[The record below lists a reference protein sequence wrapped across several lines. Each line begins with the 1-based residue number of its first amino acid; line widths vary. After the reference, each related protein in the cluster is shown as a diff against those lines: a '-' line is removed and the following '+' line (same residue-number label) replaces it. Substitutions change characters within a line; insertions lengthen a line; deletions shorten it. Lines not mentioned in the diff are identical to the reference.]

1 MARGRRSEQTQSL
14 SGCVCYET
22 RGQSE
27 AGGRGGSQGAAR
39 PQQGLDDK
47 IWEVRGRKAGAM
59 TGGSCGNKDSEAV
72 TKGRLNDPG
81 MGVHVYQK

>member
-1 MARGRRSEQTQSL
+1 M
-14 SGCVCYET
+14 SGCVCDET

-27 AGGRGGSQGAAR
+27 GAGRGGSEGAAR

-47 IWEVRGRKAGAM
+47 IWEATGRKAGAM
-59 TGGSCGNKDSEAV
+59 TGGSWGNKGSEAV
-72 TKGRLNDPG
+72 TKGRFNDPG